1 MHVKALKYAKLTDKE
16 QGKKETPGQ
25 FLDRLQ
31 GLVAQ
36 LVKNLPS
43 VQEIWVLSLGWKNSL
58 EKGKATPQY
67 SGLENSM
74 DSIVHGGPTGLDT
87 TEQL

>member
-16 QGKKETPGQ
+16 QGKKATPSQ

-36 LVKNLPS
+36 LVKNPS
-43 VQEIWVLSLGWKNSL
+43 AFSAGDLGSIPGLEKSLG
-58 EKGKATPQY
+58 EGKGYPLVFWPGKFHGQY
-67 SGLENSM
+67 SPWGSQSVGHN
-74 DSIVHGGPTGLDT
+74 
-87 TEQL
+87 